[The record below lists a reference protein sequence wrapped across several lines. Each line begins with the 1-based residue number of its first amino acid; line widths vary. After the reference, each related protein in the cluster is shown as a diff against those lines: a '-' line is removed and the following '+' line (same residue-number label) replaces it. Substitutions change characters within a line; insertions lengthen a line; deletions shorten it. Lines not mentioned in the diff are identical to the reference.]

1 MPPKKSNHI
10 VLKIILILLMA
21 VFIAGTVYT
30 VKLCL
35 DLPGLEVESRPTEGI
50 RLPSGNRE
58 SEPTEPTETTA
69 PPETTLPEPE
79 HVVATASIAS
89 QGDLLMHGGVIRS
102 GAQGNGTY
110 DFESVFRY
118 VKEYVSGYDLALA
131 NL

>member
-1 MPPKKSNHI
+1 MRPKKNNHI
-10 VLKIILILLMA
+10 VLKVILILIMFL
-21 VFIAGTVYT
+21 FIAGTAYT

-35 DLPGLEVESRPTEGI
+35 DLPGQEVETRPTTGI
-50 RLPSGNRE
+50 QLPTGNRE
-58 SEPTEPTETTA
+58 SEPTETTA

-102 GAQGNGTY
+102 GAQTDGSY

-118 VKEYVSGYDLALA
+118 REP
-131 NL
+131 